1 MTSLLS
7 DDDDVMAAEYVLGV
21 TDIAARQ
28 AAEARA
34 RRDPAFAARIV
45 DWEVH
50 FSGLNPEFADVPTP
64 DLIGKIEARLFP
76 AAPKRVGWA
85 RFWGL
90 GPAVA
95 VLAVAAWFAF
105 VPGTPDL
112 TATLAPQAQGVSYQA
127 ALTGNELTITRVAGI
142 DADST
147 HDYELW
153 IIRGKDAPVS
163 LGVLS
168 PEGQR
173 LTLANVG
180 EGMVLA
186 VTLEPKGGSPSGAPT
201 GPVVAA
207 GPLTRA

>member
-1 MTSLLS
+1 MTPLS

-34 RRDPAFAARIV
+34 RRDPGFAARIV

-50 FSGLNPEFADVPTP
+50 FSDLNPEFASAPVP
-64 DLIGKIEARLFP
+64 DLMPQIEARLFP
-76 AAPKRVGWA
+76 QPAKASRWQ
-85 RFWGL
+85 RFWRV

-95 VLAVAAWFAF
+95 ILAVAAWFAF
-105 VPGTPDL
+105 VPGAPDL
-112 TATLAPQAQGVSYQA
+112 TAILAPQAQGVSYQA
-127 ALTGNELTITRVAGI
+127 ALTGSELTITRVAGEA
-142 DADST
+142 ADST

-168 PEGQR
+168 AEGER
-173 LTLANVG
+173 LTLADVG

-186 VTLEPKGGSPSGAPT
+186 VTLEPKGGSPTGAPT
-201 GPVVAA
+201 GPIVAA